1 MKTYKE
7 FKKEFQLDELS
18 TELLTNYKKK
28 AGESASAADKAGNFK
43 KGNKRFA
50 GIIKAT
56 NKQFKNDVKEEV
68 ELDEAFKLGYTPR
81 IGKSSHYHP
90 TEIIKA
96 KPKMKPE
103 VAPNKPKKSIQP
115 EKGSHEY
122 WISSQGGGEHKVGD
136 NNGIIARAQ
145 SHDHAMEIMHA
156 HAKRN
161 KFKDYHIAGPS
172 KHYNSL
178 YTAKDYKHI
187 KEELELDEV
196 LDTHK
201 GIQSYIK
208 KSAEK
213 RADLVKNDS
222 ITKPD
227 HAEIRRKL
235 EKSNKGF
242 DKAIDKQYKLNKK

>member
-7 FKKEFQLDELS
+7 FKEEFELDELS

-56 NKQFKNDVKEEV
+56 NKQFKNDVKEE
-68 ELDEAFKLGYTPR
+68 F
-81 IGKSSHYHP
+81 
-90 TEIIKA
+90 
-96 KPKMKPE
+96 
-103 VAPNKPKKSIQP
+103 
-115 EKGSHEY
+115 
-122 WISSQGGGEHKVGD
+122 
-136 NNGIIARAQ
+136 
-145 SHDHAMEIMHA
+145 
-156 HAKRN
+156 
-161 KFKDYHIAGPS
+161 
-172 KHYNSL
+172 
-178 YTAKDYKHI
+178 
-187 KEELELDEV
+187 ELDEV

-213 RADLVKNDS
+213 RAELVKNDS

-242 DKAIDKQYKLNKK
+242 DKAINKQYKLNKK